1 MLECSFLV
9 MVLKMTKTEW
19 QHHIEDVEGSSY
31 LVMTQEE
38 KKDVLIRHK
47 DCKECAKRRKTQKAT
62 KRRQEKEAVYASC
75 GLEKVRSVSG
85 KVYWE

>member
-1 MLECSFLV
+1 
-9 MVLKMTKTEW
+9 MTKEAW

-38 KKDVLIRHK
+38 KRDVLIRHK
-47 DCKECAKRRKTQKAT
+47 DCKECAKRMKT
-62 KRRQEKEAVYASC
+62 KRATANRKMRESVYASC

-85 KVYWE
+85 KIYWE